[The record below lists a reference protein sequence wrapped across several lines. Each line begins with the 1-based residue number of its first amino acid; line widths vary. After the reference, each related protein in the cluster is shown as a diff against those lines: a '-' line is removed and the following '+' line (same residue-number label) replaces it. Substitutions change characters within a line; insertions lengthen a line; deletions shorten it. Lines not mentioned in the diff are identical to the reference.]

1 MKPHHFLFFFQFW
14 GFFRKT
20 EKKKTQFSF
29 SNCKNSQFYASK
41 KKFFSDFT
49 LGNRHLLNSRETV
62 SSFTAVSLKLTW
74 NSKNGQSFT
83 ETGCQ
88 KYGVFGMKSA
98 DSTVSLKQS
107 RKKKS
112 SFPLKHE
119 YLNSKSV
126 LKSVTGSAVKSYEYF
141 IFLEIYWFH
150 TTHLFRKW
158 LQKLNWR
165 GMRLSPSESPY
176 IF

>member
-1 MKPHHFLFFFQFW
+1 MKPHHFFYFFPFW
-14 GFFRKT
+14 GFLRKT

-29 SNCKNSQFYASK
+29 SNCKNSQFCASK

-88 KYGVFGMKSA
+88 KYGVFGIKSA
-98 DSTVSLKQS
+98 KSTVSFYFWLSSSARNFQIFVVLFLW
-107 RKKKS
+107 KKGMTHWVS
-112 SFPLKHE
+112 WFSFSMEGDLCDIDGKTDSH
-119 YLNSKSV
+119 
-126 LKSVTGSAVKSYEYF
+126 
-141 IFLEIYWFH
+141 
-150 TTHLFRKW
+150 
-158 LQKLNWR
+158 
-165 GMRLSPSESPY
+165 
-176 IF
+176 